1 MDLAAPELT
10 APEAARP
17 PARSGKPAART
28 GLDRLPETGELL
40 SGLRV
45 GLIANP
51 SSVDAS
57 FRHAREVVAGL
68 PGARLAALF
77 APEHGFDAVEQDLVE
92 IEDAGAALPIRS
104 LYGPTRKPTAAMLE
118 GLDALV
124 FDIQDIG
131 SRYYTYIWTMAHA
144 LEACA
149 EHGRRLVVLDRPNPI
164 GGAVEGNS
172 IEDDHR
178 SFVGLYPLPN
188 RHGLTAGEIAGHLN
202 REHGIGA
209 DLVVVGVSGWRRSEW
224 LDDAGLP
231 FVPPSPNMPTLDTAA
246 VYPGACLLEGTILSE
261 GRGTTRPF
269 ETCGAPW
276 VSGERLA
283 AALAEEGLPGVA
295 FRPARFRPTFQK
307 FAGVECG
314 GVMQH
319 LTDRAEYRPWRAGI
333 ALLSAFRRLWPAE
346 FAWRQPPYEYETERL
361 PIDILAG
368 SPRLREGI
376 EAGVPAS
383 ELADA
388 LEAERA
394 ANHRDEAARRR
405 ARLYD

>member
-1 MDLAAPELT
+1 MNATDRATAAP
-10 APEAARP
+10 APSTEE
-17 PARSGKPAART
+17 PAVRT

-40 SGLRV
+40 RGLSV

-57 FRHAREVVAGL
+57 FRHAREVVAAL
-68 PGARLAALF
+68 PGVRLAALF

-92 IEDAGAALPIRS
+92 IPDAGERLPVRS
-104 LYGPTRKPTAAMLE
+104 LYGPTRRPTKAMLE

-124 FDIQDIG
+124 FDLQDIG

-144 LEACA
+144 LEATA
-149 EHGRRLVVLDRPNPI
+149 EHGKRLVVLDRPNPI
-164 GGAVEGNS
+164 GGAEEGNL

-188 RHGLTAGEIAGHLN
+188 RHGLTVGEIAGFLN
-202 REHGIGA
+202 REYRIGA
-209 DLVVVGVSGWRRSEW
+209 DLVVVGCRGLRRERW
-224 LDDAGLP
+224 LDETGLP

-246 VYPGACLLEGTILSE
+246 VYPGACLLEGTLLSE

-276 VSGERLA
+276 VDGRRLA
-283 AALAEEGLPGVA
+283 AALREEDLPGVA
-295 FRPARFRPTFQK
+295 FRPVRFRPTFQK
-307 FAGVECG
+307 FAGEECG

-319 LTDRAEYRPWRAGI
+319 LTDRRVYRPWRTGI
-333 ALLSAFRRLWPAE
+333 ALLAALRRLWPGE
-346 FAWRQPPYEYETERL
+346 FRWRPPPYEYEAKRL

-376 EAGVPAS
+376 EAGRPAAD
-383 ELADA
+383 LAAA
-388 LEAERA
+388 LEAERLE
-394 ANHRDEAARRR
+394 NREFEESRRS
-405 ARLYD
+405 ARLYP

>member
-1 MDLAAPELT
+1 MNATDRATAAP
-10 APEAARP
+10 APSTEE
-17 PARSGKPAART
+17 PAVRT

-40 SGLRV
+40 RGLSV

-57 FRHAREVVAGL
+57 FRHAREVVAAL
-68 PGARLAALF
+68 PGVRLAALF

-92 IEDAGAALPIRS
+92 IPDAGERIPVRS
-104 LYGPTRKPTAAMLE
+104 LYGPTRRPTRAMLE

-144 LEACA
+144 LEAAA

-164 GGAVEGNS
+164 GGAEEGNL

-188 RHGLTAGEIAGHLN
+188 RHGLTAGEIAGFLN
-202 REHGIGA
+202 REYRIGA
-209 DLVVVGVSGWRRSEW
+209 DLVVVGCRGLRREHW
-224 LDDAGLP
+224 LDETGLP

-246 VYPGACLLEGTILSE
+246 VYPGACLIEGTLLSE

-276 VSGERLA
+276 VDGRRLA
-283 AALAEEGLPGVA
+283 AALREEDLPGVA
-295 FRPARFRPTFQK
+295 FRPVRFRPTFQK
-307 FAGVECG
+307 FAGEECG

-319 LTDRAEYRPWRAGI
+319 LTDRRAYRPWRTGI
-333 ALLSAFRRLWPAE
+333 ALLAALRRLWPDE
-346 FAWRQPPYEYETERL
+346 FRWRPPPYEYETKRL

-376 EAGVPAS
+376 EAGRPAAD
-383 ELADA
+383 LAAA
-388 LEAERA
+388 LEAERLA
-394 ANHRDEAARRR
+394 KTEFEESRRR
-405 ARLYD
+405 ARLYS